1 VGFPLHFGNTFKYYI
16 LRENI
21 NHDVLEKKVLL
32 KHYLIKG
39 EAVLQVEV
47 LQGTVKKIIYESG
60 DGEFTVARFETDDGE
75 FLSLV
80 GFLHGIKK
88 DDYITVWGSKVYH
101 PKYGEQIKVSR
112 WEKQLP
118 SNREQLV
125 AYLSSPFVKYV
136 GPQLAEAI
144 ADQLGENA
152 LELIMEKGYEVL
164 TEVKGIGEK
173 KAKKIYESILE
184 NLEAQYVMKQ
194 LLALG
199 LSAKTAVKAYREWGG
214 GAVNIVSLDPY
225 RLVDI
230 SSIGFLRADAIAQ
243 KLNIDAESP
252 QRIRAAVKY
261 VMTQAEGEGHCYL
274 EREEILKRTIELLKL
289 ENGEE
294 TVNSVLNKMLSE
306 GREITAEGDRVYLL
320 SLYDAEMKVAEKISK
335 LVSQHT
341 GFPHNLV
348 EKHIID
354 FETEAGMKLAPEQKK
369 AVLEILNRGFLI
381 LTGGPG
387 TGKTATVN
395 AVINVLR
402 RLNPKA
408 EIMLASPTGRAGQ
421 RLMEV
426 TGEKAGTIHRLLNFK
441 PGEGPEYNS
450 NKPLP
455 CDLLVVDE
463 VSMLDISLAACL
475 FDAVDPM
482 RTMVLLVGDADQL
495 PSVGPGN
502 VLHDLMN
509 AGLPTVKLTKI
520 FRQSRESQIVINA
533 HRVNA
538 GKLISIDSSKKDF
551 FFIKE
556 EDPEKIAEIIIQ
568 SCRRFVDL
576 GYSYRDIQVLSP
588 MRKGPIGTVNLNRRL
603 QELLNPSDKTR
614 RDYRFGSYIYRV
626 GDKVM
631 QTRNNYEKG
640 VFNGDVGLVED
651 IREEEESGE
660 IKLLARIRDNL
671 VTYTGEEIGEEL
683 VPAYC
688 ITIHKSQGS
697 EYPIVIMPIS
707 TSHYIMLARNLI
719 YTGITR
725 AKEKVVLVGTMK
737 ALAIAV
743 KNNKM
748 VIRNTGLKDKIVHE
762 LCPVKQ

>member
-1 VGFPLHFGNTFKYYI
+1 M
-16 LRENI
+16 
-21 NHDVLEKKVLL
+21 
-32 KHYLIKG
+32 
-39 EAVLQVEV
+39 QVEA
-47 LQGTVKKIIYESG
+47 LQGTVKQIVYESE
-60 DGEFTVARFETDDGE
+60 DGEFTVARFETEDGE

-80 GFLHGIKK
+80 GFLYGIKR

-118 SNREQLV
+118 SSREQLV
-125 AYLSSPFVKYV
+125 AYLSSPFVKHV

-164 TEVKGIGEK
+164 TDVKGIGEK
-173 KAKKIYESILE
+173 KAKKIYESIVE

-199 LSAKTAVKAYREWGG
+199 LSAKTAVKAYKEWGG
-214 GAVNIVSLDPY
+214 GAVNIVSFDPY

-230 SSIGFLRADAIAQ
+230 ASIGFLRADAIAQ
-243 KLNIDAESP
+243 KLNIGVKSP

-261 VMTQAEGEGHCYL
+261 VMKQAEGEGHCYL
-274 EREEILKRTIELLKL
+274 EREEILKRTLELLKI
-289 ENGEE
+289 EKGEE
-294 TVNSVLNKMLSE
+294 TVNSVLEKMLSE
-306 GREITAEGDRVYLL
+306 GSEITAEGSKVYPV
-320 SLYDAEMKVAEKISK
+320 SLFDAEMKVAEKISQLVLSRAGVPIK
-335 LVSQHT
+335 LAEK
-341 GFPHNLV
+341 FV
-348 EKHIID
+348 ED
-354 FETEAGMKLAPEQKK
+354 FEAGAGMKLAPEQKK
-369 AVLEILNRGFLI
+369 AVLEILNKGFLI

-402 RLNPKA
+402 RINPGA
-408 EIMLASPTGRAGQ
+408 EVMLVSPTGRAGQ

-441 PGEGPEYNS
+441 PGEGPEYNRD
-450 NKPLP
+450 NPLP

-463 VSMLDISLAACL
+463 VSMLDISLAASL

-509 AGLPTVKLTKI
+509 AGVPTVRLTRI
-520 FRQSRESQIVINA
+520 FRQSKESQIVTNA

-568 SCRRFVDL
+568 SCRRFIKL
-576 GYSYRDIQVLSP
+576 GYSYSDIQVLSP

-603 QELLNPSDKTR
+603 QELLNPWDKSKKE
-614 RDYRFGSYIYRV
+614 YRFGSYTYRI
-626 GDKVM
+626 GDKIM
-631 QTRNNYEKG
+631 QTKNNYEKG
-640 VFNGDVGLVED
+640 VFNGDVGLIED
-651 IREEEESGE
+651 IKEEEESGE
-660 IKLLARIRDNL
+660 IKLTARIRDSL
-671 VTYTGEEIGEEL
+671 VSYTGDEIGEEL

-697 EYPIVIMPIS
+697 EYPIIIMPVS

-743 KNNKM
+743 KNNRM
-748 VIRNTGLKDKIVHE
+748 VIRNTGLKDKIIQRV
-762 LCPVKQ
+762 CCIKQ